1 MRIRVLG
8 SLWCVLVSWITS
20 PVGFA
25 ETANNDV
32 NSARDVEEVTVHAV
46 AQCGSWPIAHID
58 IVGCE
63 YAELKPEM
71 LNGIRKNRAAYLTRC
86 MRCENGTCV
95 PRTWSRD
102 QLTTRNL
109 CKRLFVTPIKV
120 SSRSGGSSVSD
131 ASLFVRFSYAISR
144 RGRVEDIHMD
154 LLDSDLTDSQVYK
167 LIENGARQVRF
178 EPLKVEGQT
187 VSIVGLQ
194 DGYML
199 TGTF

>member
-1 MRIRVLG
+1 MRIHVLG
-8 SLWCVLVSWITS
+8 SLWCVLVSWISS
-20 PVGFA
+20 PVSFA

-32 NSARDVEEVTVHAV
+32 NSSRDVEEVTVHAV

-71 LNGIRKNRAAYLTRC
+71 LQGIRKNRAAYLTRC

-95 PRTWSRD
+95 PRAWSRD
-102 QLTTRNL
+102 QLTARNL

-131 ASLFVRFSYAISR
+131 ASLFVRFSYVISR

-154 LLDSDLTDSQVYK
+154 LLDSDLTDSEVYK

>member
-8 SLWCVLVSWITS
+8 SLWCVLLSWIIS

-25 ETANNDV
+25 EAANNDV
-32 NSARDVEEVTVHAV
+32 NSARDVEEVTVQAV

-71 LNGIRKNRAAYLTRC
+71 LQGIRKNRAAYLTRC

-95 PRTWSRD
+95 PRAWSRD
-102 QLTTRNL
+102 QLTARNL

-131 ASLFVRFSYAISR
+131 ASLFVRFSYVISR

-187 VSIVGLQ
+187 VLIVGLQ

>member
-71 LNGIRKNRAAYLTRC
+71 LQGIRKNRAAYLTRC

-95 PRTWSRD
+95 PRAWSRD
-102 QLTTRNL
+102 QLTARNL

-131 ASLFVRFSYAISR
+131 ASLFVRFSYVISR